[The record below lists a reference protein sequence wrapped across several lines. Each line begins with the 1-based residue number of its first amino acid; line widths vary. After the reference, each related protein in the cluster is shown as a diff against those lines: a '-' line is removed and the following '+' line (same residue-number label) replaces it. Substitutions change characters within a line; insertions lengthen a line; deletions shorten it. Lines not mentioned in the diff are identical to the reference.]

1 MDVRRP
7 LEQKVAD
14 KALLDQVVGTL
25 PVARRCGTAVDLG
38 SGPGFQ
44 SIALAELGYSP
55 VVAVDSSR
63 ELLRELQER
72 RGSYAI
78 ESREAD
84 ITRLDSVA
92 PPEGKASVIVC
103 MGDTL
108 THLPSKESVQ
118 TLCTDVFQKLA
129 PGGVFVVTYRDLT
142 SELAGTDRFLP
153 VQADDTRIMTCFLE
167 YKTSDTVTV
176 HDLVYVRGEGGWKL
190 NKSSYEK
197 LRLGSSLG
205 RRGFTQSRLHPHAG
219 GSGRTPPHDG
229 RPEVNRRDG
238 QCDPSHPGL
247 PRCQYIVMIEVG

>member
-1 MDVRRP
+1 MSNVAKHYEQLLAEHYVWMFGVP
-7 LEQKVAD
+7 FEQKVAEQ

-92 PPEGKASVIVC
+92 PPESASVIVC

-197 LRLGSSLG
+197 LRLGSSWVAEAL
-205 RRGFTQSRLHPHAG
+205 RKAGFTLTQEGPAGRLLMTVA
-219 GSGRTPPHDG
+219 
-229 RPEVNRRDG
+229 
-238 QCDPSHPGL
+238 QK
-247 PRCQYIVMIEVG
+247 

>member
-1 MDVRRP
+1 MSNVAEHYEQLLAEHYVWMFGVP
-7 LEQKVAD
+7 FEQKVAEQ
-14 KALLDQVVGTL
+14 KALLDEVVGTL
-25 PVARRCGTAVDLG
+25 PVARRSGTAVDLG

-55 VVAVDSSR
+55 VIAVDSSR
-63 ELLRELQER
+63 ELLQELQAR

-92 PPEGKASVIVC
+92 SPESASVVVC

-118 TLCTDVFQKLA
+118 KLFNDVFQKLA
-129 PGGVFVVTYRDLT
+129 PGGVFVLSYRDLT
-142 SELAGTDRFLP
+142 GELAGTDRFLP

-167 YKTSDTVTV
+167 YKTSNTVTV
-176 HDLVYVRGEGGWKL
+176 HDLVYVRCEGGWKL

-197 LRLGSSLG
+197 LRLGSSWVAEAL
-205 RRGFTQSRLHPHAG
+205 RKAGFTLTQEGPAGRLLMA
-219 GSGRTPPHDG
+219 
-229 RPEVNRRDG
+229 VA
-238 QCDPSHPGL
+238 QK
-247 PRCQYIVMIEVG
+247 